1 MCDPGK
7 KSKAG
12 IIVLSV
18 LALAILILVVVLIV
32 ILSTDG
38 DLEEQDKKSDDKKT
52 EVKSTYMDPVND
64 FLKLINKKDVDAIAL
79 ENVLMPKFAAKKYN
93 KIIDY
98 FESTEEFQERLE
110 MQNEKLRDIYE
121 GCEEKFGDWEIV
133 FEEKIYR
140 NSWI

>member
-1 MCDPGK
+1 MAFCENCGK
-7 KSKAG
+7 R
-12 IIVLSV
+12 L
-18 LALAILILVVVLIV
+18 
-32 ILSTDG
+32 
-38 DLEEQDKKSDDKKT
+38 T